1 MALAAFLH
9 EYRVTFPVGVDLPA
23 ADRPIPRTMAAYGMQ
38 GTPTLILI
46 DRWGRLRRQMFG
58 AEDDMRVGADIARLL
73 SEQERTDDA

>member
-1 MALAAFLH
+1 
-9 EYRVTFPVGVDLPA
+9 
-23 ADRPIPRTMAAYGMQ
+23 MAAYGMQ

-46 DRWGRLRRQMFG
+46 DRGGRIRRQMFG